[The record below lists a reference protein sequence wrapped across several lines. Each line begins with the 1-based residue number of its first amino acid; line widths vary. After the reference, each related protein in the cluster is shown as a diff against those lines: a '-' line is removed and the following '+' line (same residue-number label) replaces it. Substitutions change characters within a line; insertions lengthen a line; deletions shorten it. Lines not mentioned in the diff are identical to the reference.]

1 MSEIQL
7 NIPHA
12 SEARKTIEDGL
23 YEKAQK
29 QAAQV
34 QALINKAISEG
45 RRSVSL
51 SDILEEAVI
60 KKLEALGY
68 KYESNYFRNE
78 NCTSVSW

>member
-1 MSEIQL
+1 MPEIQL

-12 SEARKTIEDGL
+12 SEARKTIENGL

-34 QALINKAISEG
+34 QSLITKAISEG
-45 RRSVSL
+45 RRAISL
-51 SDILEEAVI
+51 DDSLEPAVV

-68 KYESNYFRNE
+68 RYESKFFRNE